1 MAKTHWSSHLVFI
14 FACIGS
20 AVGVGNIWRFPY
32 LAAENGG
39 GTFIL
44 VYFFAILLLGLP
56 VLLLELLAGK
66 YLSSSPLKSF
76 ERIKKGWIPLY
87 YANFLIVVLLFSY
100 YVVITGW
107 TLGYL
112 VLSLGGAVYSFADF
126 SSTYLPV
133 VFTFAVMAI
142 LFFVMRVNIR
152 QGLEKVNSL
161 VLPLLYIILVF
172 LLYEATKL
180 PAFPAALQYYTSVD
194 VSKLF
199 VPSFWLIV
207 ISQAIFS
214 LSIGQGI
221 MLAYGAYLTKKDEL
235 AKSSLWIVSADTAAS
250 MLAALIVF
258 AFMFSFSLPPNT
270 GPSLSFE
277 ALPQAF
283 QQMEFGSFIMPVFFL
298 LLFGAAL
305 TSAVSLAE
313 VLIFNFMDM
322 FRITRKTATL
332 ACVILI
338 SLLMLPSALSYSPM
352 GIYVFG
358 QRFFDFLDLSIV
370 GRFLP
375 LTTLFTIV
383 YIAWGFKD
391 LEKDANSNMPSWL
404 VRPFLIAV
412 RFILP
417 LFLAIIS
424 IAQFL

>member
-1 MAKTHWSSHLVFI
+1 MAKTHWSSHLVFML
-14 FACIGS
+14 ACIGS

-44 VYFFAILLLGLP
+44 VYLFAILLLGFP

-66 YLSSSPLKSF
+66 ALSSSPLKSF
-76 ERIKKGWIPLY
+76 EKIKKNWTPLY
-87 YANFLIVVLLFSY
+87 YANFLIVILLFSY

-112 VLSLGGAVYSFADF
+112 VLSLGGAVSPFADF

-142 LFFVMRVNIR
+142 LFFVMRVNIK
-152 QGLEKVNSL
+152 QGLEKVNSII
-161 VLPLLYIILVF
+161 LPLLYVILLF
-172 LLYEATKL
+172 LLYEAVKL
-180 PAFPAALQYYTSVD
+180 PAFPQAIQYYTSID
-194 VSKLF
+194 VSKLLM
-199 VPSFWLIV
+199 PSFWLVV

-221 MLAYGAYLTKKDEL
+221 MLAYGAYLSKKEEL
-235 AKSSLWIVSADTAAS
+235 VKSSLAIVSADTAAS
-250 MLAALIVF
+250 LLASLIVF
-258 AFMFSFSLPPNT
+258 GFMFSFAIPPNT

-277 ALPQAF
+277 ALPHAF
-283 QQMEFGSFIMPVFFL
+283 QQMEFGSLIMPVFFL

-313 VLIFNFMDM
+313 VIIFNFMDM
-322 FRITRKTATL
+322 LKITRKTATL
-332 ACVILI
+332 ACIVLI
-338 SLLMLPSALSYSPM
+338 SILMIPSALSYSPLNLS
-352 GIYVFG
+352 IFG
-358 QRFFDFLDLSIV
+358 EKFFDFLDVSVV

-383 YIAWGFKD
+383 YIAWGYKD
-391 LEKDANSNMPSWL
+391 LEKEAYANMPKWM
-404 VRPFLIAV
+404 VAPFLLVV
-412 RFILP
+412 RFVLP
-417 LFLAIIS
+417 IFLAIIS